1 MSRAIKLSFLF
12 TGVGLIL
19 ILFISSVT
27 PKEAKPVDE
36 AQLVESILKEYERE
50 MMYGNPKVNI
60 DTFVDQVLIE
70 TLKKNNQ

>member
-27 PKEAKPVDE
+27 PKKAKPVDE
-36 AQLVESILKEYERE
+36 AQLVERILKEYERE
-50 MMYGNPKVNI
+50 MMYGNPKINI
-60 DTFVDQVLIE
+60 DVFVDQVLIE

>member
-36 AQLVESILKEYERE
+36 AQLAESILKEYERE

>member
-1 MSRAIKLSFLF
+1 M
-12 TGVGLIL
+12 IL

-27 PKEAKPVDE
+27 PKEAKSVDE

-60 DTFVDQVLIE
+60 DAFVDQVLIE